1 MSTLS
6 QAFTPIEERLA
17 NMQAKAALK
26 REEVLTRYRASGR
39 DWRSTVGAFQN
50 DADYDN
56 AMKQGRK
63 WREES
68 NQEPIH
74 EGFGVQP
81 GSWCVLRGQIV
92 RSPLT

>member
-63 WREES
+63 WREQANLDSLNEDS
-68 NQEPIH
+68 
-74 EGFGVQP
+74 
-81 GSWCVLRGQIV
+81 
-92 RSPLT
+92 